1 MTFDLANS
9 RPPSDPKVGLEDA
22 TGPGPSHVFEERHYA
37 VAEVAAM
44 WNLSVDSVRRIFG
57 DEVGVVVLTN
67 KNRQEKRAYR
77 SLRIPQS
84 VAARVHR
91 KLSLS
96 GHD

>member
-9 RPPSDPKVGLEDA
+9 HPSRDPKVGLEDA
-22 TGPGPSHVFEERHYA
+22 AGLGPKHVFEERHYTP
-37 VAEVAAM
+37 AEVAAM
-44 WNLSVDSVRRIFG
+44 WNLRTDSVRRIFG

-67 KNRQEKRAYR
+67 KNRQDKRAYR

-96 GHD
+96 VHD